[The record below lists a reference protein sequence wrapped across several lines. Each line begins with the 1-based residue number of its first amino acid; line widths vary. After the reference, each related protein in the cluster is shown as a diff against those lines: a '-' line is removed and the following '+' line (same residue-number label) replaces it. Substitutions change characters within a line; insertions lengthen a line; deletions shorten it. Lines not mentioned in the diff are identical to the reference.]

1 MVEKQR
7 LHAVGKTLACE
18 DQLVKLLNDRHINM
32 VRFTVSSRVVIAG
45 AEKIRI
51 KDARHAI
58 FPQQDQR
65 VRQRFKPGFD
75 RCFKRLQRLGVMVRD
90 EGDRMKRIGFY
101 QGAGEDLAH
110 VVIPAL
116 T

>member
-1 MVEKQR
+1 
-7 LHAVGKTLACE
+7 
-18 DQLVKLLNDRHINM
+18 M
-32 VRFTVSSRVVIAG
+32 VRFTVSTLIVIAG
-45 AEKIRI
+45 AKEVRI

-65 VRQRFKPGFD
+65 IRQRFKPGFD
-75 RCFKRLQRLGVMVRD
+75 RGFQRLQRLGVMVCD
-90 EGDRMKRIGFY
+90 EGHRMKRIGFH
-101 QGAGEDLAH
+101 QRAGKDLAH